1 MSPKKLYPLRPLL
14 ILASVLALS
23 TTLFVANPTSGPID
37 VAFAA
42 SIGMLAGMAVYGL
55 RKGFGVLAEIRRKP

>member
-1 MSPKKLYPLRPLL
+1 L

>member
-42 SIGMLAGMAVYGL
+42 SIGMFAGMAVYGS
-55 RKGFGVLAEIRRKP
+55 RKGFEVLVKLRRKT